1 MYVILVYDIKNDQGG
16 AKVLSKTFKT
26 CKKYLMHIQNSV
38 FEGEISEAQL
48 LKLKMELNK
57 VIREDRDSL
66 IVFKCRNEKWIPKEF
81 WGVADDKTRG
91 YSRSIVE
98 CKGGNFIRIAI
109 TSFRYSRSIVECKE
123 QYRASQLEVTPDIVE
138 A

>member
-1 MYVILVYDIKNDQGG
+1 MYVILVYDIKSDQGG

-38 FEGEISEAQL
+38 FEGEISESQL

-66 IVFKCRNEKWIPKEF
+66 IVLNAEMKSGIPKEF
-81 WGVADDKTRG
+81 WVWMMIKRATFSNCRLE
-91 YSRSIVE
+91 IV
-98 CKGGNFIRIAI
+98 
-109 TSFRYSRSIVECKE
+109 
-123 QYRASQLEVTPDIVE
+123 
-138 A
+138 